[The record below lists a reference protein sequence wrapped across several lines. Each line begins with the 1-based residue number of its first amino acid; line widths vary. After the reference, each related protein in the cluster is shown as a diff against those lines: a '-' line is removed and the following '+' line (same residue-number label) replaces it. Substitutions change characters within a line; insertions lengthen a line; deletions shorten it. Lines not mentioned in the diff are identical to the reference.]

1 MLDLPGPEESTSAWS
16 FNKKDYHIIT
26 GKTWNV
32 YWRLKNSLN
41 RFKEHALLFQRSR
54 VQCSAA
60 TLGCSQPP
68 VILASEGPLYICH
81 THTTIINAIGFKK
94 PKCATHEN
102 TIYFTFLTHKR
113 NQSQSSWKVVYIQ
126 PVCSAKNIASSVPR
140 NGEQIK
146 LQ

>member
-1 MLDLPGPEESTSAWS
+1 MLDLSGPEESISAWS

-60 TLGCSQPP
+60 ALGCSQPP
-68 VILASEGPLYICH
+68 VILASEGPLYTCH
-81 THTTIINAIGFKK
+81 THTTKINVIGFKK
-94 PKCATHEN
+94 PKCTKHED
-102 TIYFTFLTHKR
+102 TIYFTFFTHKR
-113 NQSQSSWKVVYIQ
+113 NQSRSSWKAVYVQ
-126 PVCSAKNIASSVPR
+126 PVCSAENIASSVPR